1 MNFNIDF
8 LAWRKIAL
16 VLSSIFL
23 LVSLSS
29 LFLKE
34 LNWGL
39 DFTGGTLVEL
49 SYPNEANIPQIRQN
63 LIQGGFEGAQVANF
77 GSSREVL
84 IKLPGTVS
92 DSLGSEIVSLLSTSN
107 EGKTV
112 DLRRIEYVGPQIGS
126 ELRDD
131 GGTAM
136 LIALAFMMLYIAF
149 RFQSMFAGA
158 AVIALVHD
166 VIIVVGIF
174 SLIQIEFDLTV
185 LAALL
190 AVIGYSLNDTI
201 VVSDRIRE
209 NIRSM
214 DAESTEEII
223 NTSLNQTLGRTLIT
237 SLTTLLVLFSLFI
250 LGGELIKNFP
260 DHYRHYSQK
269 SFTYAGIAQKN
280 RNQLLWRDDMFD
292 GVKTGYTQS
301 AGYCLVGSAVKDG
314 MRLVAVVLDSED
326 NKRFNDVSNLMVY
339 GFRYFK
345 TEKLFTKKE
354 PVKSIEVIAG
364 KKDKVN
370 VGLPEDVILTLQ
382 KNQRDSLKF
391 EISTESTILAP
402 IKSMDKAGTIKVLD
416 SDNNVLYESDL
427 IYLESVEE
435 KGFFLRLIAIIWNW
449 IKSLFS

>member
-8 LAWRKIAL
+8 LVWRKIAL

-23 LVSLSS
+23 LVSLGS

-166 VIIVVGIF
+166 VIIVMGIF

-250 LGGELIKNFP
+250 LGGELIKNFALALIFGVIVGTYSSIYIAANALIMMGLTK
-260 DHYRHYSQK
+260 DH
-269 SFTYAGIAQKN
+269 
-280 RNQLLWRDDMFD
+280 
-292 GVKTGYTQS
+292 
-301 AGYCLVGSAVKDG
+301 
-314 MRLVAVVLDSED
+314 
-326 NKRFNDVSNLMVY
+326 
-339 GFRYFK
+339 
-345 TEKLFTKKE
+345 
-354 PVKSIEVIAG
+354 
-364 KKDKVN
+364 
-370 VGLPEDVILTLQ
+370 
-382 KNQRDSLKF
+382 LK
-391 EISTESTILAP
+391 
-402 IKSMDKAGTIKVLD
+402 
-416 SDNNVLYESDL
+416 
-427 IYLESVEE
+427 VEE
-435 KGFFLRLIAIIWNW
+435 AENADDNPLP
-449 IKSLFS
+449 

>member
-1 MNFNIDF
+1 
-8 LAWRKIAL
+8 
-16 VLSSIFL
+16 V
-23 LVSLSS
+23 SS

-34 LNWGL
+34 LNYGL

-49 SYPNEANIPQIRQN
+49 SYPNSANISEIRETLVN
-63 LIQGGFEGAQVANF
+63 GGFVGAQVANF
-77 GSSREVL
+77 GSSKEVL

-92 DSLGSEIVSLLSTSN
+92 DSLGSEIVTLLSSVSLDQD
-107 EGKTV
+107 V

-174 SLIQIEFDLTV
+174 SLIEIEFDLTV

-214 DAESTEEII
+214 ESDSTEEII

-237 SLTTLLVLFSLFI
+237 SLTTLLVLFSLYL
-250 LGGELIKNFP
+250 LGGELIKNFALALIFGVIIGTYSSIYIAANALVMMGLSK
-260 DHYRHYSQK
+260 DHLR
-269 SFTYAGIAQKN
+269 
-280 RNQLLWRDDMFD
+280 
-292 GVKTGYTQS
+292 
-301 AGYCLVGSAVKDG
+301 
-314 MRLVAVVLDSED
+314 
-326 NKRFNDVSNLMVY
+326 
-339 GFRYFK
+339 
-345 TEKLFTKKE
+345 
-354 PVKSIEVIAG
+354 
-364 KKDKVN
+364 
-370 VGLPEDVILTLQ
+370 
-382 KNQRDSLKF
+382 
-391 EISTESTILAP
+391 
-402 IKSMDKAGTIKVLD
+402 
-416 SDNNVLYESDL
+416 
-427 IYLESVEE
+427 VEE
-435 KGFFLRLIAIIWNW
+435 PENADENILP
-449 IKSLFS
+449 

>member
-23 LVSLSS
+23 LVSLGS

-250 LGGELIKNFP
+250 LGGELIKNFALALIFGVIVGTYSSIYIAANALIMMGLTK
-260 DHYRHYSQK
+260 DH
-269 SFTYAGIAQKN
+269 
-280 RNQLLWRDDMFD
+280 
-292 GVKTGYTQS
+292 
-301 AGYCLVGSAVKDG
+301 
-314 MRLVAVVLDSED
+314 
-326 NKRFNDVSNLMVY
+326 
-339 GFRYFK
+339 
-345 TEKLFTKKE
+345 
-354 PVKSIEVIAG
+354 
-364 KKDKVN
+364 
-370 VGLPEDVILTLQ
+370 
-382 KNQRDSLKF
+382 LK
-391 EISTESTILAP
+391 
-402 IKSMDKAGTIKVLD
+402 
-416 SDNNVLYESDL
+416 
-427 IYLESVEE
+427 VEE
-435 KGFFLRLIAIIWNW
+435 AENADDNPLP
-449 IKSLFS
+449 

>member
-190 AVIGYSLNDTI
+190 AVIGYSLNYTI

-250 LGGELIKNFP
+250 LGGELIKNFALALIFGVIVGTYSSIYIAANALIMMGLTK
-260 DHYRHYSQK
+260 DH
-269 SFTYAGIAQKN
+269 
-280 RNQLLWRDDMFD
+280 L
-292 GVKTGYTQS
+292 
-301 AGYCLVGSAVKDG
+301 
-314 MRLVAVVLDSED
+314 
-326 NKRFNDVSNLMVY
+326 
-339 GFRYFK
+339 
-345 TEKLFTKKE
+345 
-354 PVKSIEVIAG
+354 
-364 KKDKVN
+364 KVEEAEN
-370 VGLPEDVILTLQ
+370 
-382 KNQRDSLKF
+382 
-391 EISTESTILAP
+391 A
-402 IKSMDKAGTIKVLD
+402 
-416 SDNNVLYESDL
+416 DNNPLP
-427 IYLESVEE
+427 
-435 KGFFLRLIAIIWNW
+435 
-449 IKSLFS
+449 

>member
-1 MNFNIDF
+1 MSFNIDF
-8 LAWRKIAL
+8 LAWRRVAL
-16 VLSSIFL
+16 IFSSIFL
-23 LVSLSS
+23 IVSVSS

-34 LNWGL
+34 LNYGL

-49 SYPNEANIPQIRQN
+49 SYPDSANISEIRETLVN
-63 LIQGGFEGAQVANF
+63 GGFSGAQVANF
-77 GSSREVL
+77 GSSKEVL

-92 DSLGSEIVSLLSTSN
+92 DSLGSEIVTLLSSVSLDQD
-107 EGKTV
+107 V

-174 SLIQIEFDLTV
+174 SLIEIEFDLTV

-214 DAESTEEII
+214 ESDNTEEII

-237 SLTTLLVLFSLFI
+237 SLTTLLVLFSLYL
-250 LGGELIKNFP
+250 LGGELIKNFALALIFGVIIGTYSSIYIAANALVMMGLSK
-260 DHYRHYSQK
+260 DHLR
-269 SFTYAGIAQKN
+269 
-280 RNQLLWRDDMFD
+280 
-292 GVKTGYTQS
+292 
-301 AGYCLVGSAVKDG
+301 
-314 MRLVAVVLDSED
+314 
-326 NKRFNDVSNLMVY
+326 
-339 GFRYFK
+339 
-345 TEKLFTKKE
+345 
-354 PVKSIEVIAG
+354 
-364 KKDKVN
+364 
-370 VGLPEDVILTLQ
+370 
-382 KNQRDSLKF
+382 
-391 EISTESTILAP
+391 
-402 IKSMDKAGTIKVLD
+402 
-416 SDNNVLYESDL
+416 
-427 IYLESVEE
+427 VEE
-435 KGFFLRLIAIIWNW
+435 PENADENILP
-449 IKSLFS
+449 